1 MNTNSIVEDDNKVLQ
16 RPGSLNKQFLIVITA
31 LIVVFGGIFGWK
43 AFVAYQIEQYMANM
57 PARTVTVSS
66 TQVQSENWVNNI
78 NAVGGLNAI
87 QGIEIASEVPGKITA
102 IAFESGHHV
111 EQGVLLVQLDATAEK
126 AQLRALKAE
135 LQSAKLDYDRARGL
149 VRSAAVSQAQLDRT
163 KAAME
168 SLEAQVDGQAE
179 LVSKKSIRAPFSG
192 ELGIRQ
198 VDIGE
203 FVSPGDEIV
212 SLQNLN
218 PIYADFTLPER
229 HMSDVMVGQPVNIM
243 GVALRGETFT
253 GSVTAVSPK
262 IEMTTRNVR
271 VQATFDN
278 PEGRLRPGMFVQ
290 VSVAI
295 GGGAEVITL
304 PQTAVSFLPYGDS
317 VWMIVEGVKDK
328 SGAEVLTVESQLVQ
342 TGRIRNG
349 RVEILSGLDQNA
361 QVVNTGQMKLRN
373 GQFIS
378 VDNSVVLPGNILE
391 P

>member
-1 MNTNSIVEDDNKVLQ
+1 MNTNTELEDDTKVLQ
-16 RPGSLNKQFLIVITA
+16 RPQSMRKPFLIVIAA
-31 LIVVFGGIFGWK
+31 LVVVFGGIFGWK
-43 AFVAYQIEQYMANM
+43 AFVSYQIAQYMANM

-66 TQVQSENWVNNI
+66 TQVQTENWVNNI
-78 NAVGGLNAI
+78 NAVGGLNAV
-87 QGIEIASEVPGKITA
+87 QGIEVASEVPGKITV

-111 EQGVLLVQLDATAEK
+111 EKGALLVQLDATAEQ

-135 LQSAKLDYDRARGL
+135 LQSAKLDYARAQGL

-179 LVSKKSIRAPFSG
+179 LVGKKSIRAPFSG
-192 ELGIRQ
+192 DLGIRQ

-203 FVSPGDEIV
+203 YVSPGTEIV
-212 SLQNLN
+212 SLQSLN

-229 HMSDVMVGQPVNIM
+229 HLNDVKTGQQVDII
-243 GVALRGETFT
+243 GVALEGKTYT
-253 GSVTAVSPK
+253 GTVTAVSPK
-262 IEMTTRNVR
+262 IERTTRNVR

-278 PEGRLRPGMFVQ
+278 PDGRLRPGMFVQ
-290 VSVAI
+290 VSVVI
-295 GGGAEVITL
+295 GGAVEVTTL
-304 PQTAVSFLPYGDS
+304 PQTAISFLPYGNS
-317 VWMIVEGVKDK
+317 VWLIVEGVKDK
-328 SGAEVLTVESQLVQ
+328 SGAEVLSVESQLVN
-342 TGRIRNG
+342 TGRIRHG
-349 RVEILSGLDQNA
+349 RVEIVSGLDHNA

-378 VDNSVVLPGNILE
+378 VDNSILLPGNILE